1 MLLTR
6 NITRNSAFRT
16 LSYDTISDILN
27 RCLVREID
35 VKFRRNIGY
44 LTLHFKQYS
53 NENNN
58 IKTLNYK
65 LVRHFSSSNS
75 IGSSTTLEL
84 TPVQFE
90 KVSDDTLDSLCEYFD
105 ELVEEA
111 VHLLDADVS
120 YGDGVLTIKFGN
132 PYGTYVINRQTP
144 NKQIWLS
151 SPKSGP
157 KRYDFIDGKWIYKH
171 DGKTLH
177 ELLNDEIPPIIKNQ
191 TNFYKCSYSG
201 KEKEAAMKSL

>member
-35 VKFRRNIGY
+35 VKCRRNIGY
-44 LTLHFKQYS
+44 LTVHFKQYS

-105 ELVEEA
+105 ELIEQA
-111 VHLLDADVS
+111 AHLLDADVS
-120 YGDGVLTIKFGN
+120 YGDGVLTIKF
-132 PYGTYVINRQTP
+132 
-144 NKQIWLS
+144 
-151 SPKSGP
+151 
-157 KRYDFIDGKWIYKH
+157 DGKWIYKH

-177 ELLNDEIPPIIKNQ
+177 ELLNDEIPSIIRNQ

-201 KEKEAAMKSL
+201 KEKEAAMKSITSSVDA